1 MQMQRIVGKKKK
13 SWKDLICVLMMS
25 LKRKSAVIP
34 FCSFT
39 NFNQSFLARRLRIW
53 KEDTDF

>member
-1 MQMQRIVGKKKK
+1 MQMGRIVEKKK

-34 FCSFT
+34 FSSFT
-39 NFNQSFLARRLRIW
+39 NFRVRASWQGG
-53 KEDTDF
+53 